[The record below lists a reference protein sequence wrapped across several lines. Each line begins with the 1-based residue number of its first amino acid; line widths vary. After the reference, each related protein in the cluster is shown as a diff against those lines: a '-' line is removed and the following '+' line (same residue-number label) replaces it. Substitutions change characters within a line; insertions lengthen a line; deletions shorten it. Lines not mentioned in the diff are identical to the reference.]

1 MSSKEESKPAALDAG
16 GLDAARQ
23 RRRDLLELLVCYGL
37 ILVTIWTPRPLQRWF
52 YWVAIGWVALS
63 TCISFA
69 GWKAMGFRS
78 RGLWRSLWV
87 AGAALLLGTIVVG
100 VAARLHTLHAPDGP
114 IMWIRTFAGY
124 ALWSFVQQFLLQ
136 GYFLIRLLRLLRA
149 ENWAAV
155 TAAGIFA
162 AAHLPNPI
170 LTPVTLLWG
179 LAACFIFL
187 RYRNIYPLALAHA
200 IFGITIAITIPG
212 PVVHNMRV
220 GLGYLRYHAPGTH
233 HLSQSD
239 HTVSTMA
246 WVKAEAP
253 TRRCSRQARP

>member
-1 MSSKEESKPAALDAG
+1 MRFGRDSNSAAPGDG
-16 GLDAARQ
+16 DRCTARQ
-23 RRRDLLELLVCYGL
+23 RGRDLLELVACYGL

-52 YWVAIGWVALS
+52 YWAAIGWVVFS
-63 TCISFA
+63 TCTSFA
-69 GWKAMGFRS
+69 GWKTMGFR
-78 RGLWRSLWV
+78 RTGLLRSLWV
-87 AGAALLLGTIVVG
+87 TGAALLLAAVAVG
-100 VAARLHTLHAPDGP
+100 VAARLHTLHAPSGP
-114 IMWIRTFAGY
+114 AMWIRTFAGY

-136 GYFLIRLLRLLRA
+136 GYFLIRLLRLVPG

-170 LTPVTLLWG
+170 LTPVTLFWG
-179 LAACFIFL
+179 LAACMVFL
-187 RYRNIYPLALAHA
+187 RYRNIYPLAVAHA

-212 PVVHNMRV
+212 PTVHNMRV
-220 GLGYLRYHAPGTH
+220 GLGYLTYRAPGLR

-239 HTVSTMA
+239 HTVSTME

-253 TRRCSRQARP
+253 TRR